1 MASKTL
7 KTRIIHRYVEW
18 ANWSTEK
25 TIVPKKGEL
34 VVINIP
40 AESGKY
46 ASEPAVIFKVGD
58 GTSTLEAL
66 PSMSALAADVY
77 SWAKAA
83 SKPTYNAGEVSAT
96 TPSGFTGTTVQ
107 TLINE
112 LASKVGGTD
121 VGQQIADAIAEALKT
136 YYTKTD
142 IDGKVDTLNDA
153 IAEAKKA
160 GTDAQTTANTNA
172 ADIATLK
179 GTGTGSIAKSI
190 SDEIAKL
197 DGTVTGE
204 GNFVKTISQTD
215 GKVTATLGGIA
226 VADVPNLTLA
236 KITDAGTAAAKAAAT
251 TDIAEGSTDE
261 GLVNAKQVAAF
272 VKSQVSD
279 IAGALHFKGV
289 VTELPATGKDGDVVI
304 LGDKEYV
311 YASKAWHELG
321 DENAYIVKGTKFANA
336 DIAANAAIEQSKI
349 KSTTGWITDGIAGAE
364 SNATAAAQAK
374 IEALDVAEKGGEGKY
389 IATIKQVDGKIT
401 ATEGTLP
408 TSLKNPNA
416 LTVGEKTYDGSAAVT
431 IAKGDLGLGNV
442 DNTADKDKAVKSA
455 GVLTT
460 ARTIAIDGAVTG
472 TATSFDGSK
481 NISINT
487 TKVDATKL
495 DLADGDYLV
504 LDCNWAWTE

>member
-18 ANWSTEK
+18 ANWTTEK
-25 TIVPKKGEL
+25 TIVPMKGE
-34 VVINIP
+34 VVIINIP
-40 AESGKY
+40 ASSNQY
-46 ASEPAVIFKVGD
+46 ASEPAVIVKVGD
-58 GTSTLEAL
+58 GATTLESL
-66 PSMSALAADVY
+66 PSISALAADVH

-96 TPSGFTGTTVQ
+96 TPSGFTGATVQ
-107 TLINE
+107 ALINE

-121 VGQQIADAIAEALKT
+121 VGQQIADAIAEALET
-136 YYTKTD
+136 YYTKEEADEKFALKTD
-142 IDGKVDTLNDA
+142 LNTIGNVAQGASDLATENKGRLDTL
-153 IAEAKKA
+153 
-160 GTDAQTTANTNA
+160 
-172 ADIATLK
+172 
-179 GTGTGSIAKSI
+179 TGTGAGSVAKSI

-197 DGTVTGE
+197 DGTVTGT

-226 VADVPNLTLA
+226 VADVPDLTLT
-236 KITDAGTAAAKAAAT
+236 KITDAGTAAAKAAAV
-251 TDIAEGSTDE
+251 TDIAENSTDE
-261 GLVNAKQVAAF
+261 SLVNAKQVAAF
-272 VKSQVSD
+272 VKSQVAD

-289 VTELPATGKDGDVVI
+289 VTELPTTGKDGDVVI

-349 KSTTGWITDGIAGAE
+349 ESTTGWITDGIANAE

-389 IATIKQVDGKIT
+389 IATIKQVDGKIA

-408 TSLKNPNA
+408 TALKNPNA
-416 LTVGEKTYDGSAAVT
+416 LTVGEKAYDGSAAVT
-431 IAKGDLGLGNV
+431 IAKGDLGLGSV

-455 GVLTT
+455 GTLTT

-495 DLADGDYLV
+495 DLAGDDYLV
-504 LDCNWAWTE
+504 LDCNWAWTK